1 MLDFN
6 RECHSTQPI
15 NISINE
21 LIERSVTPEENTRKY
36 LGASAIGSE
45 CLRKIQFDWMVDAIH
60 PARLRDIFARG
71 HFFEQLTR
79 NHLIKAGFKFAA
91 LERLGFKALDG
102 LFRGNAD
109 GILIDGPDLLKYPC
123 LWEHKCSGA
132 KSWRAIE
139 RDGLEKSYPQYAA
152 QVAIYQAYLK
162 VTEHPA
168 LFTVVNADNCE
179 RLHFL
184 VPFNAERAQQW
195 SDRSVTVIEATK
207 AGELLERVTD
217 NPADWRCKMCGHRER
232 CWSDEHE
239 RNWP

>member
-6 RECHSTQPI
+6 RECHSAQPI

-21 LIERSVTPEENTRKY
+21 LIERSVAPEANTRKY

-45 CLRKIQFDWMVDAIH
+45 CLRKIQFDWMVDPVH

-91 LERLGFKALDG
+91 PERLGFKALDG

-109 GILIDGPDLLKYPC
+109 GILIDGPDLPEISVSVGTQSL
-123 LWEHKCSGA
+123 GA

-139 RDGLEKSYPQYAA
+139 RDGLEKNYPQYAA
-152 QVAIYQAYLK
+152 QVAIYQAYLD

-168 LFTVVNADNCE
+168 LFTVINADNCE
-179 RLHFL
+179 RLAFSGA
-184 VPFNAERAQQW
+184 V
-195 SDRSVTVIEATK
+195 
-207 AGELLERVTD
+207 
-217 NPADWRCKMCGHRER
+217 
-232 CWSDEHE
+232 
-239 RNWP
+239 

>member
-6 RECHSTQPI
+6 RECHSAQPI
-15 NISINE
+15 NISIND
-21 LIERSVTPEENTRKY
+21 LIERSVAPEENTRKY

-45 CLRKIQFDWMVDAIH
+45 CPRKIQFDWMVDPVH

-79 NHLIKAGFKFAA
+79 NHLVKAGFKFAA
-91 LERLGFKALDG
+91 PERLGFKALDG

-109 GILIDGPDLLKYPC
+109 GILIGGPDLPGLGYPC
-123 LWEHKCSGA
+123 LWEHKCLGA

-139 RDGLEKSYPQYAA
+139 RDGLEKNYPQYAA
-152 QVAIYQAYLK
+152 QVAIYQAYLN

-168 LFTVVNADNCE
+168 LFTIVNADNCE

-184 VPFNAERAQQW
+184 VPFNAEHAQQW
-195 SDRSVTVIEATK
+195 SDRAVTVIEATK

-232 CWSDEHE
+232 CWSDEHKHD
-239 RNWP
+239 

>member
-6 RECHSTQPI
+6 REYHATKPI

-21 LIERSVTPEENTRKY
+21 RIERSVTLEANTRKY

-45 CLRKIQFDWMVDAIH
+45 CLRKIQFDWMVDPVH

-79 NHLIKAGFKFAA
+79 NHLSKAGFKFSAP
-91 LERLGFKALDG
+91 ERLGFKALDG

-109 GILIDGPDLLKYPC
+109 GILIAGPDLPGLGYPC
-123 LWEHKCSGA
+123 LWEHKTLGA
-132 KSWRAIE
+132 KSFRAVE
-139 RDGLEKSYPQYAA
+139 RDGLEGGYPQYAA
-152 QVAIYQAYLK
+152 QVAIYQAYLD

-168 LFTVVNADNCE
+168 LFTVINADNCE

-184 VPFNAERAQQW
+184 VPFDAARAQRW
-195 SDRSVTVIEATK
+195 SDHAVTVITATK

-217 NPADWRCKMCGHRER
+217 NPEDWRCKMCGHRER
-232 CWSDEHE
+232 CWSGEHE
-239 RNWP
+239 HK